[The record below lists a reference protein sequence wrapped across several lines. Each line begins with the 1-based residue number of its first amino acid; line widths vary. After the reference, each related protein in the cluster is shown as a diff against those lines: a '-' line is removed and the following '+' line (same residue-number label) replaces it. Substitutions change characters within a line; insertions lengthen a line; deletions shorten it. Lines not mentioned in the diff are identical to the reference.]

1 MKKDTLKWFFLMTA
15 AVGLMFSIP
24 EAFLTGVIV
33 ALLIHYGEA
42 ILTRLDDLDDDLFD
56 RE

>member
-1 MKKDTLKWFFLMTA
+1 MTA